1 MPFKTMLNGLV
12 KKVSGAQGAIL
23 VDWEGESVEQAG
35 SMDEYEL
42 KVLGAHNGVVLRKV
56 RYILKKMS
64 GDKLQEL
71 VIATE
76 QAQLIV
82 LPVTDDYSL
91 VLCVDR
97 SECLG
102 RALYESRLCSSR
114 LHREI
119 I

>member
-1 MPFKTMLNGLV
+1 MPFKAMLNELV
-12 KKVSGAQGAIL
+12 EKVSGAQGAIL
-23 VDWEGESVEQAG
+23 VDWEGESVEQTG

-56 RYILKKMS
+56 RDVLKKIS

-82 LPVTDDYSL
+82 LPVTDEYCL
-91 VLCVDR
+91 VLSVER
-97 SECLG
+97 SKCLG
-102 RALYESRLCSSR
+102 RALYETRLCSDQ
-114 LHREI
+114 LYREI